1 MRPTSLKEAVDRI
14 IGGESWVDAVSEFLD
29 EFYPSGPSER
39 QRMIGEEPGLTGVAF
54 HDAYV
59 GAVGEHLARRWG
71 LDIPAWTDDPR
82 RFLDEPHFPDYM
94 ELAKP
99 VFLRD
104 SPIAFRRRLIFT
116 ETEPLRRARF
126 PREGRL
132 RRPWTG
138 FRGGGTKGRKSR
150 NRKWLLSGGLQIT
163 FCRWFAGPLT
173 TVSKPAGSP
182 VMAF

>member
-1 MRPTSLKEAVDRI
+1 
-14 IGGESWVDAVSEFLD
+14 
-29 EFYPSGPSER
+29 
-39 QRMIGEEPGLTGVAF
+39 MIGEEPGLTGVAF

-126 PREGRL
+126 PREGWL
-132 RRPWTG
+132 QRPRTG
-138 FRGGGTKGRKSR
+138 IRGWFKRSEIAESQVADFGGGCKSR
-150 NRKWLLSGGLQIT
+150 
-163 FCRWFAGPLT
+163 FA
-173 TVSKPAGSP
+173 AGSP
-182 VMAF
+182 AR